1 MMIRSRQFL
10 YLTFNGMVG
19 LLALTV
25 LACSSDDE
33 ATPTSPTSVLDAQN
47 SCTYTHAISQTT
59 FAFAGGTAQLTVT
72 ASPAT
77 CGWYAEEPSSS
88 EDWLSV
94 SAPTCTTDSGDSA
107 ICYGMHTVT
116 ITAISGDVP
125 AGYPAPR
132 AGEVVLWKKVGESFD
147 KVSTIALAQSGQ

>member
-1 MMIRSRQFL
+1 MTRSRRL
-10 YLTFNGMVG
+10 IYLTLRGVVS
-19 LLALTV
+19 LLAFTV
-25 LACSSDDE
+25 IACGSDDE
-33 ATPTSPTSVLDAQN
+33 ATPTSPTSTLDAQL
-47 SCTYTHAISQTT
+47 SCTYTHSISRTT

-94 SAPTCTTDSGDSA
+94 SDPTCATGSGNSA
-107 ICYGMHTVT
+107 ICYGTHTVT
-116 ITAISGDVP
+116 ITALSGDVP

-132 AGEVVLWKKVGESFD
+132 AGEVVIWKKVGESFD

>member
-1 MMIRSRQFL
+1 MTRSRRL
-10 YLTFNGMVG
+10 LSLTLSSLAG

-25 LACSSDDE
+25 VACGSDEE
-33 ATPTSPTSVLDAQN
+33 ATPASPTPVLDAQL
-47 SCTYTHAISQTT
+47 SCTYTHSISRTT

-94 SAPTCTTDSGDSA
+94 SDPTCATGSGNSA
-107 ICYGMHTVT
+107 ICYGTHTVT
-116 ITAISGDVP
+116 ITALSGDVP

-132 AGEVVLWKKVGESFD
+132 AGEVVIWKKVGESFD

>member
-1 MMIRSRQFL
+1 MMTRSRRL
-10 YLTFNGMVG
+10 IYLTFSGLAG

-33 ATPTSPTSVLDAQN
+33 ATPTSPTSALDAQN
-47 SCTYTHAISQTT
+47 SCTYTHAISLTT

-77 CGWYAEEPSSS
+77 CGWYAEEASYS

-94 SAPTCTTDSGDSA
+94 SAPTCATDSDDSA
-107 ICYGMHTVT
+107 ICYGTHTVT
-116 ITAISGDVP
+116 ITALSGDVP

-132 AGEVVLWKKVGESFD
+132 TGDIFIRKKVGESFN
-147 KVSTIALAQSGQ
+147 KVSTIALAQSGE